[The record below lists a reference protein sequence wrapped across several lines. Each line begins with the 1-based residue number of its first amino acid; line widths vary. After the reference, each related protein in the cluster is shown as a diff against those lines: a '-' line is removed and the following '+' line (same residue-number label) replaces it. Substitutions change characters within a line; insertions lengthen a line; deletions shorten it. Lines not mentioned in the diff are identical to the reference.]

1 MEASLMLTT
10 QQGRSFELLL
20 VEDDPDELRAAEE
33 VFAQTNLPIRVR
45 TAGVGETLDAL
56 RQEGTLFDN
65 PRPDLILLE
74 LSPQTGSAIE
84 LLTEIK
90 LDHDLQ
96 AIPVAVLGPP
106 SEEAIDTSFES
117 DADLYITKPLDA
129 QQLVMTVN
137 WVEGL

>member
-1 MEASLMLTT
+1 MAADLMLNAH
-10 QQGRSFELLL
+10 QGSSFELLF
-20 VEDDPDELRAAEE
+20 VEDDPEELSAAQEIL
-33 VFAQTNLPIRVR
+33 AQTNLPIRVR
-45 TAGVGETLDAL
+45 TAGVEETLDVL
-56 RQEGTLFDN
+56 RQEGTFCDT

-74 LSPQTGSAIE
+74 LSLRTGSAIE
-84 LLTEIK
+84 LLTQIK
-90 LDHDLQ
+90 LDHELQ

-137 WVEGL
+137 WVQGL